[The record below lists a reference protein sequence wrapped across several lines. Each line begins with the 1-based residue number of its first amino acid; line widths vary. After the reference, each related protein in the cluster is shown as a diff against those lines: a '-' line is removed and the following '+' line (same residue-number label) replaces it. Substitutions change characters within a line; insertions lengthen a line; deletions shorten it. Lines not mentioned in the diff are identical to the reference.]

1 VQGIRIIGV
10 LLAATILIWVGMGI
24 VDALAN
30 SQLITSIA
38 VLAAFGSTLSLWLVW
53 GLNTIEQQKL
63 TAQEQHKTK
72 RAGDDEA
79 RLALLLALLT
89 DDERRALKQRLL
101 DDLAADG
108 EALPL
113 AALLDESQRARSGR
127 S

>member
-1 VQGIRIIGV
+1 MQGIRHIGG
-10 LLAATILIWVGMGI
+10 LLVVTILIWVGMGM
-24 VDALAN
+24 VEALTN

-63 TAQEQHKTK
+63 VAQEQSKAK
-72 RAGDDEA
+72 RSGGDDA

-89 DDERRALKQRLL
+89 DEERRALKQRLL

-108 EALPL
+108 EAVSL
-113 AALLDESQRARSGR
+113 ADLLDESQSARARR

>member
-1 VQGIRIIGV
+1 VQGIRHIGG
-10 LLAATILIWVGMGI
+10 LLVVTILIWVGMGM
-24 VDALAN
+24 VEALTN

-63 TAQEQHKTK
+63 VAQEQSKAK
-72 RAGDDEA
+72 RSGGDDA

-89 DDERRALKQRLL
+89 DEERRALKQRLL

-108 EALPL
+108 EAVSL
-113 AALLDESQRARSGR
+113 ADLLDESQSARARR

>member
-1 VQGIRIIGV
+1 MQGIRQIGA
-10 LLAATILIWVGMGI
+10 LLAATILIWDGMGM

-30 SQLITSIA
+30 SQVVTSIA

-63 TAQEQHKTK
+63 IAQEQGKAK
-72 RAGDDEA
+72 RGEGDDA

-89 DDERRALKQRLL
+89 DEERRALKQRLL

-108 EALPL
+108 EAVPL
-113 AALLDESQRARSGR
+113 AALLDGSQNARAGR

>member
-1 VQGIRIIGV
+1 M
-10 LLAATILIWVGMGI
+10 GM
-24 VDALAN
+24 VEALTN

-63 TAQEQHKTK
+63 VAQEQSKAK
-72 RAGDDEA
+72 RSGGDDA

-89 DDERRALKQRLL
+89 DEERRALKQRLL

-108 EALPL
+108 EAVSL
-113 AALLDESQRARSGR
+113 ADLLDESQSARARR

>member
-1 VQGIRIIGV
+1 MQGIRQIGA
-10 LLAATILIWVGMGI
+10 LLAATILIWVGMGM

-30 SQLITSIA
+30 SQVVTSIA

-63 TAQEQHKTK
+63 IAQEQGKAK
-72 RAGDDEA
+72 RGEGDDA

-89 DDERRALKQRLL
+89 DEERRALKQRLL

-108 EALPL
+108 EAVPL
-113 AALLDESQRARSGR
+113 AALLDGSQNARAGR